1 MKSSMVNKLIACTFC
16 ILATNTFAV
25 TKHGFDFVVGVD
37 GDFKAAMAKAS
48 SSGASEEKRFI
59 IFFPDGEY
67 ELTKLT
73 GDEHGKTTF
82 STSHVSF
89 IGQSTDKSVIWN
101 TTDTEGISVTATL
114 YFPKNNDIY
123 MQDLTVQNRSTFRT
137 SEAGRQVAI
146 QQIGDKFI
154 YKNVKLL
161 SGQDTYYTKK
171 SGGARTYWEGG
182 QIKGTVDFICGD
194 GDVFFEGTKLT
205 MDRSG
210 GYITASQNST
220 DWGYVFNNATIE
232 VSNGSYNGSFY
243 LGRSWGHA
251 KTVFLNTK
259 MVAQPKAE
267 GWGPDM
273 NSAPVVFGE
282 YNSKDGNGNAV
293 NTGSRKT
300 RFDGGKDGS
309 TATTLKTVWNASDA
323 AKYTL
328 ANILGG
334 TDNWDPT
341 KFTKQVN
348 APKISQEGANIIWD
362 DDENAICWAVFV
374 NGKYHS
380 NTTSNSI
387 DVGGIAEGSK
397 VTVRAANSMGGLG
410 ATSNEIAV
418 QEANVTYLGVNLGGG
433 IGGDVKITKGAAE
446 DAKRVAEGT
455 TITISAI
462 PIDGWEFESWH
473 HQDSAKAGNNSSW
486 TTTVG
491 GNHIALTASFYSK
504 QTVFQAESGELENAS
519 IESSNKGFNGT
530 GYVNFATE
538 DSEVRIPV
546 YVSAAG
552 TYNMTIRYANGCGNE
567 RSLGIATAA
576 YSSVDA
582 PTLTFEPTADWTTF
596 ETKDIEIKLPRGASY
611 IYFTVYTDD
620 GPNLDQLELKAVHV
634 EIPDTSVTDTTAK
647 DTISKDTTANDSTST
662 ININHVIHENKN
674 AAEYKADLFTLNG
687 KLIRSSRTRIPTQEL
702 PAGIYLLRISTPSYK
717 AQKIIRIE

>member
-1 MKSSMVNKLIACTFC
+1 MNTKFSGTFS
-16 ILATNTFAV
+16 ISALALMLASNAFAV
-25 TKHGFDFVVGVD
+25 AKHGIDFVVGKD
-37 GDFKAAMAKAS
+37 GDFKAAMAKAAA
-48 SSGASEEKRFI
+48 SGASESKRFI

-89 IGQSTDKSVIWN
+89 IGQSADKSVIWN

-114 YFPKNNDIY
+114 YFPKNSDIY
-123 MQDLTVQNRSTFRT
+123 MQDLTVQNRSTFKT

-171 SGGARTYWEGG
+171 NGGSKTYWEGG

-220 DWGYVFNNATIE
+220 DWGYVFNNTTIE
-232 VSNGSYNGSFY
+232 VSNGSYNGTFY

-293 NTGSRKT
+293 NTNSRKT

-328 ANILGG
+328 ANVLGG
-334 TDNWDPT
+334 SDNWDPT
-341 KFTKQVN
+341 KFTKQVG
-348 APKISQEGANIIWD
+348 APKISQQGANIEWSD
-362 DDENAICWAVFV
+362 DDNAICWVVFV

-380 NTTSNSI
+380 NTTSPSI
-387 DVGGIAEGSK
+387 DVGDISAGSK

-410 ATSNEIAV
+410 SASNEIEV
-418 QEANVTYLGVNLGGG
+418 LEANVDYVTVKTSAE
-433 IGGDVKITKGAAE
+433 IGGEIQMSPNREK
-446 DAKRVAEGT
+446 VAEGT
-455 TITISAI
+455 KVTFTAI
-462 PIDGWEFESWH
+462 ANDGWKF
-473 HQDSAKAGNNSSW
+473 AGWTGKNAADAGASDTW
-486 TTTVG
+486 TTTAAADIEIG
-491 GNHIALTASFYSK
+491 AKFTGDGSNT
-504 QTVFQAESGELENAS
+504 FQAESGTIENAI
-519 IESSNKGFNGT
+519 IESTNAGFKGSGYINFGT
-530 GYVNFATE
+530 GTSSVK
-538 DSEVRIPV
+538 VPV
-546 YVSAAG
+546 YVAANG
-552 TYNMTIRYANGCGNE
+552 EYKATFSYANGSGSA
-567 RSLGIATAA
+567 RSLSISTDAGTNEEMSFEATGA
-576 YSSVDA
+576 
-582 PTLTFEPTADWTTF
+582 WTTYL
-596 ETKDIEIKLPRGASY
+596 TKELSMQLKKGASY
-611 IYFTVYTDD
+611 ITFSIVGGND
-620 GPNLDQLELKAVHV
+620 GPNLDQIVLEPVNV
-634 EIPDTSVTDTTAK
+634 EEDPVLCESIECGGNGLALIPGTLAK
-647 DTISKDTTANDSTST
+647 P
-662 ININHVIHENKN
+662 E
-674 AAEYKADLFTLNG
+674 ADLANKPAKELLFTVNG
-687 KLIRSSRTRIPTQEL
+687 QLVRQSVGASVNTSGLQP
-702 PAGIYLLRISTPSYK
+702 GIYLIKTIGKGYSSQRT
-717 AQKIIRIE
+717 IRVE

>member
-1 MKSSMVNKLIACTFC
+1 MNTKFSGTFSVSA
-16 ILATNTFAV
+16 LALMLASNAFAV
-25 TKHGFDFVVGVD
+25 AKHGIDFVVGKD
-37 GDFKAAMAKAS
+37 GDFKAAMAKAAA
-48 SSGASEEKRFI
+48 SGASESKRFI

-89 IGQSTDKSVIWN
+89 IGQSADKSIIWN

-114 YFPKNNDIY
+114 YFPKNSDIY

-220 DWGYVFNNATIE
+220 DWGYVFNNTTIE
-232 VSNGSYNGSFY
+232 VSNGSYNGTFY

-293 NTGSRKT
+293 NTNSRKT

-328 ANILGG
+328 ANVLGG
-334 TDNWDPT
+334 SDNWDPT
-341 KFTKQVN
+341 KFTKQVG
-348 APKISQEGANIIWD
+348 APKISQQGANIEWSD
-362 DDENAICWAVFV
+362 DDNAICWVVFV

-380 NTTSNSI
+380 NTTSPSI
-387 DVGGIAEGSK
+387 DVGDISAGSK

-410 ATSNEIAV
+410 SASNEIEV
-418 QEANVTYLGVNLGGG
+418 LEANVDYITVKTSAE
-433 IGGDVKITKGAAE
+433 IGGKIQMSPNREK
-446 DAKRVAEGT
+446 VAEGT
-455 TITISAI
+455 KVTFTAI
-462 PIDGWEFESWH
+462 ANDGWKF
-473 HQDSAKAGNNSSW
+473 AGWTGKNAANAGASDTW
-486 TTTVG
+486 TTTAAADIEIG
-491 GNHIALTASFYSK
+491 AKFTGDGSNT
-504 QTVFQAESGELENAS
+504 FQAESGTIENAI
-519 IESSNKGFNGT
+519 IESTNAGFKGSGYINFGT
-530 GYVNFATE
+530 GTSTLKVPVFAEGKGKFTL
-538 DSEVRIPV
+538 
-546 YVSAAG
+546 
-552 TYNMTIRYANGCGNE
+552 TMTYANGSGSTRNL
-567 RSLGIATAA
+567 SIATE
-576 YSSVDA
+576 SGDA
-582 PTLTFEPTADWTTF
+582 QELSFEKTDNWTTYV
-596 ETKDIEIKLPRGASY
+596 TKDISVNLPAGASF
-611 IYFTVYTDD
+611 ITFSIVGGND
-620 GPNLDQLELKAVHV
+620 GPNLDQIKLTAVDIEKV
-634 EIPDTSVTDTTAK
+634 EPVIENPDTPQNDSTATDTT
-647 DTISKDTTANDSTST
+647 TTRIGQSRLQMQTVPNKASL
-662 ININHVIHENKN
+662 HE
-674 AAEYKADLFTLNG
+674 AIFTMNG
-687 KLIRSSRTRIPTQEL
+687 KLVRQSFGARVSTNGLKP
-702 PAGIYLLRISTPSYK
+702 GIYLLRSNANGLWSHKVIH
-717 AQKIIRIE
+717 R

>member
-1 MKSSMVNKLIACTFC
+1 MNTKFSGTFSVSA
-16 ILATNTFAV
+16 LALMLASNAFAV
-25 TKHGFDFVVGVD
+25 AKHGIDFVVGKD
-37 GDFKAAMAKAS
+37 GDFKAAMAKAAA
-48 SSGASEEKRFI
+48 SGASESKRFI

-89 IGQSTDKSVIWN
+89 IGQSADKSVIWN

-114 YFPKNNDIY
+114 YFPKNSDIY

-220 DWGYVFNNATIE
+220 DWGYVFNNTTIE
-232 VSNGSYNGSFY
+232 VSNGSYNGTFY

-293 NTGSRKT
+293 NTNSRKT

-328 ANILGG
+328 ANVLGG
-334 TDNWDPT
+334 SDNWDPT
-341 KFTKQVN
+341 KFTKQVG
-348 APKISQEGANIIWD
+348 APKISQQGANIEWSD
-362 DDENAICWAVFV
+362 DDNAICWVVFV

-380 NTTSNSI
+380 NTTSPSI
-387 DVGGIAEGSK
+387 DVGDISAGSK

-410 ATSNEIAV
+410 SASNEIEV
-418 QEANVTYLGVNLGGG
+418 LEANVDYITVKTSAE
-433 IGGDVKITKGAAE
+433 IGGEIQMSPNREK
-446 DAKRVAEGT
+446 VAEGT
-455 TITISAI
+455 KVTFTAI
-462 PIDGWEFESWH
+462 ANDGWKF
-473 HQDSAKAGNNSSW
+473 AGWTGKNAADAGASDTW
-486 TTTVG
+486 TTTAAADIEIG
-491 GNHIALTASFYSK
+491 AKFTGDGSNT
-504 QTVFQAESGELENAS
+504 FQAESGTIENAI
-519 IESSNKGFNGT
+519 IESTNAGFKGSGYINFGT
-530 GYVNFATE
+530 GTSTLKVPVFAEGKGKFTL
-538 DSEVRIPV
+538 
-546 YVSAAG
+546 
-552 TYNMTIRYANGCGNE
+552 TMTYANGSGSA
-567 RSLGIATAA
+567 RSLSIATE
-576 YSSVDA
+576 SGDA
-582 PTLTFEPTADWTTF
+582 QELSFETTDNWTTYV
-596 ETKDIEIKLPRGASY
+596 TKDISVNLPAGASY
-611 IYFTVYTDD
+611 ITFSIVGGND
-620 GPNLDQLELKAVHV
+620 GPNLDQIKLTAVDIEKV
-634 EIPDTSVTDTTAK
+634 EPVIENPDTAK
-647 DTISKDTTANDSTST
+647 TDSTGPDST
-662 ININHVIHENKN
+662 TRIAQGKLQMQMAPNKASLHE
-674 AAEYKADLFTLNG
+674 AIFTMNG
-687 KLIRSSRTRIPTQEL
+687 KLVRQSFGARVSTNGLKP
-702 PAGIYLLRISTPSYK
+702 GIYLLRSNANGLWSHKVIH
-717 AQKIIRIE
+717 Q

>member
-1 MKSSMVNKLIACTFC
+1 MMNYSKATLAG
-16 ILATNTFAV
+16 ILTLALAANAAV
-25 TKHGFDFVVGVD
+25 TKRGFDFVVGKD
-37 GDFKAAMAKAS
+37 GDFKAAMTKAAA
-48 SSGASEEKRFI
+48 SGASESKRFI

-89 IGQSTDKSVIWN
+89 IGQSADKSIIWN

-114 YFPKNNDIY
+114 YFPKNTDIY
-123 MQDLTVQNRSTFRT
+123 MQDLTVQNRSTFKT

-161 SGQDTYYTKK
+161 SSQDTYYTKK
-171 SGGARTYWEGG
+171 NGGSKTYWEGG

-220 DWGYVFNNATIE
+220 DWGYVFNNTTIE
-232 VSNGSYNGSFY
+232 VSNGSYNGTFY

-293 NTGSRKT
+293 NTSSRKT

-328 ANILGG
+328 ANVLGG
-334 TDNWDPT
+334 SDNWDPT

-348 APKISQEGANIIWD
+348 APEIVQQGANIEWSD
-362 DDENAICWAVFV
+362 DDNAICWVVFV

-380 NTTSNSI
+380 NTTSPSI
-387 DVGGIAEGSK
+387 DVGGISAGSK

-410 ATSNEIAV
+410 SASNEIEV
-418 QEANVTYLGVNLGGG
+418 LEANVNYFNVKTSADVGGE
-433 IGGDVKITKGAAE
+433 IQMDPNREKI
-446 DAKRVAEGT
+446 AEGT
-455 TITISAI
+455 KVSFTAVANSGWKFAGWTGKNAADAGTSNVWATTAAAD
-462 PIDGWEFESWH
+462 IDIGATFIG
-473 HQDSAKAGNNSSW
+473 DGTN
-486 TTTVG
+486 T
-491 GNHIALTASFYSK
+491 
-504 QTVFQAESGELENAS
+504 FQAESGIVDNAILESTNA
-519 IESSNKGFNGT
+519 GFKGT
-530 GYVNFATE
+530 GYINFGTGT
-538 DSEVRIPV
+538 SSVKVPV
-546 YVSAAG
+546 YVAANG
-552 TYNMTIRYANGCGNE
+552 EYKATFSYANGSGSA
-567 RSLGIATAA
+567 RSLSISTDAGTNEEMSFEATGA
-576 YSSVDA
+576 
-582 PTLTFEPTADWTTF
+582 WTTYL
-596 ETKDIEIKLPRGASY
+596 TKELSVQLKKGASY
-611 IYFTVYTDD
+611 ITFSIVGGND
-620 GPNLDQLELKAVHV
+620 GPNLDQIVLEPVNV
-634 EIPDTSVTDTTAK
+634 EEDPVLCESMECGGNGLALIPGTLAKPEADLANKPAKELLFTVNGQLVRQSVGA
-647 DTISKDTTANDSTST
+647 SVSTSG
-662 ININHVIHENKN
+662 
-674 AAEYKADLFTLNG
+674 LQ
-687 KLIRSSRTRIPTQEL
+687 P
-702 PAGIYLLRISTPSYK
+702 GIYLIKTIGKGYSSQRT
-717 AQKIIRIE
+717 IRVE

>member
-1 MKSSMVNKLIACTFC
+1 MNTKFSGTFSVSA
-16 ILATNTFAV
+16 LALMLASNAFAV
-25 TKHGFDFVVGVD
+25 AKHGIDFVVGKD
-37 GDFKAAMAKAS
+37 GDFKAAMAKAAA
-48 SSGASEEKRFI
+48 SGASESKRFI

-89 IGQSTDKSVIWN
+89 IGQSADKSIIWN

-114 YFPKNNDIY
+114 YFPKNSDIY

-220 DWGYVFNNATIE
+220 DWGYVFNNTTIE
-232 VSNGSYNGSFY
+232 VSNGSYNGTFY

-293 NTGSRKT
+293 NTNSRKT

-328 ANILGG
+328 ANVLGG
-334 TDNWDPT
+334 SDNWDPT
-341 KFTKQVN
+341 KFTKQVG
-348 APKISQEGANIIWD
+348 APKISQQGANIEWSD
-362 DDENAICWAVFV
+362 DDNAICWVVFV

-380 NTTSNSI
+380 NTTSPSI
-387 DVGGIAEGSK
+387 DVGDISAGSK

-410 ATSNEIAV
+410 SASNEIEV
-418 QEANVTYLGVNLGGG
+418 LEANVDYVTVKTSAE
-433 IGGDVKITKGAAE
+433 IGGEIQMSPNREK
-446 DAKRVAEGT
+446 VAEGT
-455 TITISAI
+455 KVTFTAI
-462 PIDGWEFESWH
+462 ANDGWKF
-473 HQDSAKAGNNSSW
+473 AGWTGKNAADAGASDTW
-486 TTTVG
+486 TTTAAADIEIG
-491 GNHIALTASFYSK
+491 AKFTGDGSNT
-504 QTVFQAESGELENAS
+504 FQAESGTIENAI
-519 IESSNKGFNGT
+519 IESTNAGFKGSGYINFGT
-530 GYVNFATE
+530 GTSTLKVPVFAEGKGKFTL
-538 DSEVRIPV
+538 
-546 YVSAAG
+546 
-552 TYNMTIRYANGCGNE
+552 TMTYANGSGSA
-567 RSLGIATAA
+567 RSLSIATE
-576 YSSVDA
+576 SGDA
-582 PTLTFEPTADWTTF
+582 QELSFETTDNWTTYV
-596 ETKDIEIKLPRGASY
+596 TKDISVNLPAGASY
-611 IYFTVYTDD
+611 ITFSIVGGND
-620 GPNLDQLELKAVHV
+620 GPNLDQIKLTAVDIEKV
-634 EIPDTSVTDTTAK
+634 EPVIENPDTTKT
-647 DTISKDTTANDSTST
+647 DSTGSDST
-662 ININHVIHENKN
+662 TRIAQDKLQMQTAPGKASLHE
-674 AAEYKADLFTLNG
+674 AVFTMNG
-687 KLIRSSRTRIPTQEL
+687 KLIRQSFGTPVSTNGLKP
-702 PAGIYLLRISTPSYK
+702 GIYLLRSNANGLWSHKVIH
-717 AQKIIRIE
+717 Q